1 MPMYEYHCDSC
12 GVQYEQLRR
21 MSQADTGL
29 ECPVCGSEKVERQ
42 LSTFAC
48 GSGGGAAAPMRG
60 ACGQG
65 GGGCGARGG
74 FT

>member
-1 MPMYEYHCDSC
+1 MPLYEYECQDC
-12 GVQYEQLRR
+12 LIVYEQLRR
-21 MSQADTGL
+21 MSEADEGL
-29 ECPVCGSEKVERQ
+29 ECPECHSTHIERQ

-48 GSGGGAAAPMRG
+48 SGGATAGS
-60 ACGQG
+60 G